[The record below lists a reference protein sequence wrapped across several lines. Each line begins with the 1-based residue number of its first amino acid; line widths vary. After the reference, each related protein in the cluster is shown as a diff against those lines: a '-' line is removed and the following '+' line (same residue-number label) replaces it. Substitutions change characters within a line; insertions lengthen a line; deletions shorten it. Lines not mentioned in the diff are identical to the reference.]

1 MGVEMKWWLGV
12 QDNEV
17 IEAWEKCIGGE
28 GVNRC
33 TSIHFHSEYA
43 VLLPKP

>member
-28 GVNRC
+28 RVNGCDPR
-33 TSIHFHSEYA
+33 HNHDY
-43 VLLPKP
+43 L